1 MRVTDLTKQNSVL
14 RNISTNGERLQTLQE
29 GMSSGRRIHQLSDD
43 PLAATQVQD
52 LRTKI
57 SYLNTLQRNIQNN
70 YLWLDRTESEL
81 EHIGDLLG
89 RAKTL
94 VLAQANANADDATRQ
109 VTAREM
115 LSIGDAIM
123 NSGNAKIGKVFIFSG
138 SKTLTQP
145 LERSPESHS
154 AVVSTDQVAPDLR
167 PILSTVQFPAQFKGY
182 SSNAYRVQIT
192 QTGEVGKARYR
203 VSDNGGSTWSDE
215 KVLLPDIEMVNEQGK
230 PSDKVRLLLEGPQ
243 RDVLGRSLVYP
254 VGLEFQVDP
263 NPQVA
268 YLGNE
273 DRRMVST
280 GEGIQLP
287 LNLTGRQI
295 FFADPDKSGTVNI
308 FDLIATLSTALQGN
322 DGRAIEKRL
331 GDLDHAVNQVLENRA
346 SVGAVRKE
354 LEERL
359 GKLDER
365 SFSNT
370 KHMSE
375 LEDLDFPAAV
385 VEMNMADVRN
395 KASLES
401 SSRLIQPSLLNFLR

>member
-81 EHIGDLLG
+81 EHVGDLLA

-94 VLAQANANADDATRQ
+94 ALAQANANADDATRQ

-115 LSIGDAIM
+115 QAIGDAII

-145 LERSPESHS
+145 LERNPASHS
-154 AVVSTDQVAPDLR
+154 AVVNTDNVAPDIRL
-167 PILSTVQFPAQFKGY
+167 ILNTAQFPAQFKGH
-182 SSNAYRVQIT
+182 STSAYRARIT
-192 QTGEVGKARYR
+192 QTGELGKARYR
-203 VSDNGGSTWSDE
+203 VSDDGGSTWSEE
-215 KVLLPDIEMVNEQGK
+215 KVLLPELELVNEQGK
-230 PSDKVRLLLEGPQ
+230 PSEKVRLLLEAPQ
-243 RDVLGRSLVYP
+243 RDALGRALVYP
-254 VGLEFQVDP
+254 AGLEFQVDP

-268 YLGNE
+268 YLGND

-295 FFADPDKSGTVNI
+295 FFAGPDKPGSVDI
-308 FDLIATLSTALQGN
+308 FDLLATLATALQGN
-322 DGRAIEKRL
+322 DGRAIERRL
-331 GDLDHAVNQVLENRA
+331 GALDQAINQVLENRA

-385 VEMNMADVRN
+385 VEMNLADVRN